1 MSILVIDDHEDW
13 CATLVEHIQSL
24 RLGEAVRCAG
34 SLAGLEQLLAEDVPK
49 ILILDAGLPDGDGM
63 SWLARLRAMYPRLGI
78 IMMTARVRTA
88 DKVSGLKMGADY
100 YLTKPVNFAEFEAT
114 LITLLRRLDTE
125 LEPARQDTTNT
136 WRLDAPLRMLFAPTG
151 EGISLSESECA
162 VVAALAHAAP
172 LPVSRN
178 QLIQAQGESPEAYD
192 PHRLDVLMH
201 RLRRKLSSGAPTEL
215 IKTVYGQG
223 YACTARVVTAG

>member
-1 MSILVIDDHEDW
+1 VSILVIDDHEDW
-13 CATLVEHIQSL
+13 CATLVEHIESL
-24 RLGEAVRCAG
+24 RLGEPVRSAG
-34 SLAGLEQLLAEDVPK
+34 SLAGLEHLLIDLVPK

-114 LITLLRRLDTE
+114 LITLLRRLDCE
-125 LEPARQDTTNT
+125 VEPARHEALHA
-136 WRLDAPLRMLFAPTG
+136 WRLDAPLRMLFPPEAP
-151 EGISLSESECA
+151 GISLSESECA

-172 LPVSRN
+172 LPVSRQ
-178 QLIQAQGESPEAYD
+178 QLIQSQGESPDAYD

-201 RLRRKLSSGAPTEL
+201 RLRRKISTGSSDEL

>member
-1 MSILVIDDHEDW
+1 LSILVIDDHEDW
-13 CATLVEHIQSL
+13 RATLVEHIRSL
-24 RLGEAVRCAG
+24 KLGEIVRSAG
-34 SLAGLEQLLAEDVPK
+34 SLAGLERLISDQAPK
-49 ILILDAGLPDGDGM
+49 VLILDAGLPDGDGM

-100 YLTKPVNFAEFEAT
+100 YLTKPLNFAEFEAT
-114 LITLLRRLDTE
+114 LVTLMRRLETETESPRRAASNGWCLDAAQRTLLAPGGTAITLS
-125 LEPARQDTTNT
+125 
-136 WRLDAPLRMLFAPTG
+136 DA
-151 EGISLSESECA
+151 ECA
-162 VVAALAHAAP
+162 VVAALVHAAP

-178 QLIQAQGESPEAYD
+178 QLIQAQGESPDAYD

-201 RLRRKLSSGAPTEL
+201 RLRRKIAVVQPDEL

-223 YACTARVVTAG
+223 YACMARVTAVD